1 MRFRQDGGKNDM
13 LGCRSYILDVAV
25 DIEDKRWNLH
35 TALTLKFVYALL
47 STQLS
52 RFSYAS
58 TIINSHKMIST
69 SQRDA
74 IDYS

>member
-35 TALTLKFVYALL
+35 TALTLKFVHALL
-47 STQLS
+47 ST
-52 RFSYAS
+52 
-58 TIINSHKMIST
+58 
-69 SQRDA
+69 
-74 IDYS
+74 